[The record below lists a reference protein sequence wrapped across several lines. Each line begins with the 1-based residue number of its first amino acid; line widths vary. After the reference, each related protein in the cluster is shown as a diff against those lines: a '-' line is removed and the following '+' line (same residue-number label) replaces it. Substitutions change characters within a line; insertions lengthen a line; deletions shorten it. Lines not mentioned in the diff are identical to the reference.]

1 LVALPSSSPSGR
13 IEMKK
18 IELGIALIRS
28 TATGTP
34 RWLVKQIGNTSKPN
48 LIIGNRLEN
57 ESFRETVTREVG
69 WELDLDRK
77 RDFLVSNMAQINL
90 EFIDRLP
97 GNAEKSHIIASFYNV
112 EMYRSK
118 VLEQLSENK
127 SVRWIDSVAIC
138 DGVTR
143 EGQILDPIVP
153 YLINRSSVIQ
163 HWESLER

>member
-1 LVALPSSSPSGR
+1 
-13 IEMKK
+13 MKK
-18 IELGIALIRS
+18 TELAIALIRS
-28 TATGTP
+28 TASGTL
-34 RWLVKQIGNTSKPN
+34 RWLIKQSDNTSKPN
-48 LIIGNRLEN
+48 LIIGHRLEE

-77 RDFLVSNMAQINL
+77 RDFLVANMAQINL

-97 GNAEKSHIIASFYNV
+97 GDTEKSHVVASFYNV
-112 EMYRSK
+112 EMYRAKS
-118 VLEQLSENK
+118 LEQLSKDK
-127 SVRWIDSVAIC
+127 SVRWVDSVAMC

-143 EGQILDPIVP
+143 EGQILNPIVP